1 MGPFE
6 IAAIAMIGG
15 FAISGYKE
23 YNKRH
28 ANVENQE
35 LDSLKAELGK
45 LKDRVVTLEKIVTDK
60 SYQLG
65 DEIDRL

>member
-6 IAAIAMIGG
+6 IAAIAIIGA

-28 ANVENQE
+28 DNMDSKAVDE
-35 LDSLKAELGK
+35 LKTELEK

-65 DEIDRL
+65 DEIERL

>member
-6 IAAIAMIGG
+6 IAAIAIIGG

-23 YNKRH
+23 YNRRH
-28 ANVENQE
+28 ARMDNREME
-35 LDSLKAELGK
+35 AMKAELDK
-45 LKDRVVTLEKIVTDK
+45 LKSRIITLEKIVTDK

-65 DEIDRL
+65 DEIERL